1 VRQGVHDVV
10 DADANAERGILL
22 FSFLADKG
30 RAVYE
35 TLTLRGRLEI
45 TREGRPEYRVEM
57 FFLSPRG
64 DCSGRGFVLTRVGL
78 GFVNLRSPAQEARRS
93 QKDLKSATIQ
103 TAPVMRKVKPN
114 SDQFKWASG

>member
-35 TLTLRGRLEI
+35 TLTATYTETVTAARHALSYHTHNTL
-45 TREGRPEYRVEM
+45 TPEYEE
-57 FFLSPRG
+57 L
-64 DCSGRGFVLTRVGL
+64 
-78 GFVNLRSPAQEARRS
+78 
-93 QKDLKSATIQ
+93 QKDLEMARAECAKARAALREHRERRRGQ
-103 TAPVMRKVKPN
+103 AAGN
-114 SDQFKWASG
+114 SK